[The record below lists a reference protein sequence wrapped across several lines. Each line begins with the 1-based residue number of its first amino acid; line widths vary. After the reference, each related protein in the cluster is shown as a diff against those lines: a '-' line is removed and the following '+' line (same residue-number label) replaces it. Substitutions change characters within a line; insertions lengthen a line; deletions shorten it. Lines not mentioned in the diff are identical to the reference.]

1 MYMRRAVQA
10 AGWHVPHVARRMSL
24 YKPLRVQTPNRL
36 IFSMV
41 TCYARVYFSRIRAL
55 HGTELG
61 VTICD
66 TLLSVIILAIDAIKR
81 AYDLALFR
89 QYD

>member
-10 AGWHVPHVARRMSL
+10 AGWHVPHVARRTSL
-24 YKPLRVQTPNRL
+24 YKPLRVQTPDRL

-55 HGTELG
+55 HGTGNGPSRL
-61 VTICD
+61 
-66 TLLSVIILAIDAIKR
+66 
-81 AYDLALFR
+81 
-89 QYD
+89 